1 MRHKIILLLSIVIF
15 IAFSLSPNTAQ
26 AISQTDKE
34 QLLQQIE
41 ALKQEI
47 FNLRTLFSNSLSQ
60 KKINAQSYLAINLS
74 DNSVLLSKNPDKSY
88 PIASIT
94 KLMSAIIVLENI
106 DANSKIKLTEE
117 MLKPTGN
124 SSALFS
130 GLEIS
135 AENLLKASLIQSSND
150 ATEALEYFMEKKKFL
165 TLMNQK
171 AKELKMANTIFYDV
185 HGLNPDNTSSASD
198 LVKLLTYIYKNHP
211 EILSI
216 TKNNN
221 LWLPDQTGKLLKFT
235 NLNSFYPL
243 ATFIGGKTGYLV
255 EAKQTFASVFN
266 INGKP
271 VAIILLYSNN
281 HQADTFAILKKIKI

>member
-1 MRHKIILLLSIVIF
+1 
-15 IAFSLSPNTAQ
+15 
-26 AISQTDKE
+26 
-34 QLLQQIE
+34 
-41 ALKQEI
+41 
-47 FNLRTLFSNSLSQ
+47 
-60 KKINAQSYLAINLS
+60 LAINLS

-88 PIASIT
+88 PMASIT

-198 LVKLLTYIYKNHP
+198 LVKLLAYIYKKHP

-216 TKNNN
+216 TMNNN
-221 LWLPDQTGKLLKFT
+221 FWLPDQTGKLLKFT

-255 EAKQTFASVFN
+255 EAKQTFASIFN

-281 HQADTFAILKKIKI
+281 HQADTFAILKKIKL